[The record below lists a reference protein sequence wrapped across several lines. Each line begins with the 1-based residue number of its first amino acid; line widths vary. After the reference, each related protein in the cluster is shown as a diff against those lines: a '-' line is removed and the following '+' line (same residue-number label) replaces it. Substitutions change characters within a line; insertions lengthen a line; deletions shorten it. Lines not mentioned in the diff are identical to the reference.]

1 MLFTQINAER
11 IIFHTSNVELIRGQL
26 ANFRALFI
34 WKLDATKNCVNYGI
48 INVFWFWLY
57 IRVSA
62 LFRGQCSDPFFSQMQ
77 CLFEGSEVIIDG
89 HNVHHISI
97 ISGQLLLQNWHSS
110 VSQALWRWVSYYCT
124 CTRWRLI
131 KISNKSHSV
140 AWTWNVL
147 PQGNSVN

>member
-34 WKLDATKNCVNYGI
+34 WKLDVTKNSVNYGI

-62 LFRGQCSDPFFSQMQ
+62 LFRGQGSEPFFPQMR

-89 HNVHHISI
+89 HNVYHV
-97 ISGQLLLQNWHSS
+97 SGQLLLQNWHSS
-110 VSQALWRWVSYYCT
+110 VSQAPWRWVSYYCT

-131 KISNKSHSV
+131 NISYKSHSV
-140 AWTWNVL
+140 PEHGMSYHKVI
-147 PQGNSVN
+147 P